1 MSDLSKI
8 IAAKTKEIQDAG
20 FFRDRVW
27 YEENDTQS
35 LVDSIRAHNLMSLEA
50 QTRPIKRP
58 ADTQCTDFTSA
69 QRTLGEI

>member
-35 LVDSIRAHNLMSLEA
+35 LVDSIRAHNFDEPRSADAANQEA
-50 QTRPIKRP
+50 SGNPMY
-58 ADTQCTDFTSA
+58 
-69 QRTLGEI
+69 